1 MFNDLQ
7 IKIKETDNLR
17 FLLLALLFI
26 VLLGNVMVF
35 SSSYIFARENY
46 GTPFHFFF
54 RQVVYTV
61 LGATLMIV
69 VSKTK
74 YTFWIKF
81 SKHFM
86 IFSTALVALTFIP
99 GVGVEVKGANRWIN
113 LFFVSFQPGEF

>member
-1 MFNDLQ
+1 MFSELQ

-54 RQVVYTV
+54 RQVIYTV
-61 LGATLMIV
+61 FGATLMIV

-81 SKHFM
+81 SKHFL
-86 IFSTALVALTFIP
+86 IVSTALVALTFIP
-99 GVGVEVKGANRWIN
+99 GWELRLKVQTVD
-113 LFFVSFQPGEF
+113 